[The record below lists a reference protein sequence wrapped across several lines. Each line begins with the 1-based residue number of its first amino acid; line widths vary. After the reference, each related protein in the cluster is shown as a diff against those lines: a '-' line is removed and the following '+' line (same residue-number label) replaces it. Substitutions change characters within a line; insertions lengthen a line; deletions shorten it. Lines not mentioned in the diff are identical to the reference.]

1 VASIQEF
8 KIDNS
13 TFSAEYGH
21 VSGAVVNLVTRAGTD
36 QYRGEAYEFFRDE
49 ALDARNFFEFT
60 TEEPHPFERNQ
71 FGGTAGGPILRS
83 RTHFFATYEG
93 LRQRQGID
101 MNAVVLSDAQRTAA
115 TDPVV
120 GRLIPLIPRANYF
133 DADGTPRFIGAANA
147 QVDEDTWTADV
158 RHHAGTRDRVLVYF
172 GRQRITGV
180 EPTSLG
186 NNVPG
191 FGQRRAITKGTLTI
205 NETHMF
211 GPSLINEARFGRT
224 MQDGG
229 TFPATA
235 LNPVDFGIANG
246 VTRPIGLPQI
256 IVAGAVNFGGPA
268 NFPAGRD
275 DALYVFNDT
284 VTSIAGRHA
293 MKAGGE
299 FRRFHNN
306 NFAEGTGQFNFPSV
320 AAFLSGT
327 ANAFS
332 ITVGERRSRI
342 VQDALSFF
350 AQDAITLGSS
360 LTIDLGLRYEW
371 HMTPTERDN
380 QFVVFDAA
388 TASLVRVGVDVEK
401 IYRENNRNFQ
411 PRLGLAWTVTADGK
425 TVLRAAYG
433 HAVDQP
439 GTTTVNGTAG
449 NPPFA
454 TPLTATGAIP
464 LGAAV
469 SLTQPIGLAP
479 STVDPNYRNASLR
492 SWNANVQRELARD
505 LAATIAYFG
514 ARGRD
519 LRIARNINQPVNG
532 VRPFPALSASSPI
545 RPGATLGT
553 ITQMESSGF
562 SSYDAFSLIVTKRLS
577 RGLQFDTSYTWSKS
591 LDTNSLNSSNFNVQD
606 GYDIPNQYGLSDFD
620 ARHRLVWSGTYL
632 LPFKGSAWTRDWQIS
647 AIVQSQ
653 SGNPVNIVTS
663 NATLNGVPN
672 TVRPDLIAPIRIV
685 GEVDQ
690 WFDPASFAAVNGF
703 GNLGRNAV
711 IGPAFHNTD
720 LSISKSLTIADRY
733 RVQLRAD
740 AFDLFNHPNFGP
752 PGNVVGSPTFGKI
765 SRTRLPTGEAG
776 SSRQIQLVAKL
787 SF

>member
-1 VASIQEF
+1 
-8 KIDNS
+8 
-13 TFSAEYGH
+13 
-21 VSGAVVNLVTRAGTD
+21 
-36 QYRGEAYEFFRDE
+36 
-49 ALDARNFFEFT
+49 
-60 TEEPHPFERNQ
+60 
-71 FGGTAGGPILRS
+71 
-83 RTHFFATYEG
+83 
-93 LRQRQGID
+93 
-101 MNAVVLSDAQRTAA
+101 
-115 TDPVV
+115 
-120 GRLIPLIPRANYF
+120 
-133 DADGTPRFIGAANA
+133 
-147 QVDEDTWTADV
+147 
-158 RHHAGTRDRVLVYF
+158 
-172 GRQRITGV
+172 
-180 EPTSLG
+180 
-186 NNVPG
+186 
-191 FGQRRAITKGTLTI
+191 
-205 NETHMF
+205 
-211 GPSLINEARFGRT
+211 
-224 MQDGG
+224 
-229 TFPATA
+229 
-235 LNPVDFGIANG
+235 
-246 VTRPIGLPQI
+246 
-256 IVAGAVNFGGPA
+256 
-268 NFPAGRD
+268 
-275 DALYVFNDT
+275 
-284 VTSIAGRHA
+284 
-293 MKAGGE
+293 
-299 FRRFHNN
+299 
-306 NFAEGTGQFNFPSV
+306 
-320 AAFLSGT
+320 
-327 ANAFS
+327 
-332 ITVGERRSRI
+332 
-342 VQDALSFF
+342 
-350 AQDAITLGSS
+350 
-360 LTIDLGLRYEW
+360 
-371 HMTPTERDN
+371 MTPTERDN

-411 PRLGLAWTVTADGK
+411 PRLGLAWTVTGDGK

-553 ITQMESSGF
+553 IAQMESSGF